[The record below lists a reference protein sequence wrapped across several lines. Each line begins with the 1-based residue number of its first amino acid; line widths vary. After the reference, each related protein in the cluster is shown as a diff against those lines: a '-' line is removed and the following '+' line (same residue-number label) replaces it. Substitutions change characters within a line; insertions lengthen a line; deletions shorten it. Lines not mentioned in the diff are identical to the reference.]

1 MTDCLSQAVILMRN
15 SVKRLFIYKI
25 NSAVFDGAESLSFW

>member
-1 MTDCLSQAVILMRN
+1 MTDCLFEAVILMRN
-15 SVKRLFIYKI
+15 SVKRTFIYKI